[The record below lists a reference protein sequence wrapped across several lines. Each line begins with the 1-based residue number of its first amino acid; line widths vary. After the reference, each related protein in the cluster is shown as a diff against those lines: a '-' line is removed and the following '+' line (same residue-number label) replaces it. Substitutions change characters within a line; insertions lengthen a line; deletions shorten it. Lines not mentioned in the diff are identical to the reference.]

1 MSDIL
6 SIFFSCISFFLQLS
20 ERRHEMFLE
29 KLFFMTIGICAP
41 VIIALFTVYLAVY
54 VGRFVMG

>member
-6 SIFFSCISFFLQLS
+6 TILSLFISIFLQLS
-20 ERRHEMFLE
+20 ERKREMFLE